1 MLDKLYAHIDGD
13 KIEKKQTLYTHLLK
27 TGLEA
32 KKIGKKVDMGN
43 ITFLTGLLH
52 DIGKASLD
60 FQDKI
65 TKNSNKKV
73 DHSSLGGLFV
83 VKIYK
88 SVFDEI
94 WDSKDQSILDLKSV
108 LEKDKLTILDL
119 SDYINILIYTIMS
132 HHGQY
137 DMVRKNE
144 DMAYVLTSLDR
155 LKKIEKSPYRFGE
168 SLQESLDIDDF
179 YKEVEKF
186 YESKGIYIKDIFC
199 KGFLEYLEIIKK
211 LKNSAKE
218 YSKNKEYEALCLY
231 KSLLIRLLVS
241 ILKSADIKDTINAY
255 ENIIVDEDLESLRQV
270 EKRFEENINKKYASF
285 GEPEGKLN
293 VLRREISED
302 ILKRSKEDGLGI
314 YKLDLPTG
322 AGKTLLSLRYGI
334 NQMNYQGKDRFF
346 YVTSFLSVL
355 EQNASEMREILNDDD
370 FILEHHSNVVD
381 DKDEIENDDR
391 DDELD
396 VVKKKFLLD
405 DWTSP
410 VVLTTMVQFYNS
422 IFKGKSANLTRFKSL
437 INSVI
442 ILDEWQSIPTEFL
455 YMTNLALNFM
465 KIVMKTT
472 LVLSTATQPTNAS
485 ISLDHKLFYGNL
497 DGENEDI
504 IENKNYDFSAFERV
518 KLKIYGDIN
527 KMYGIED
534 IRDLVLENLDKSN
547 LIILNTKKL
556 VRKLYDL
563 LENNYEVKDL
573 YYLTTNLTAS
583 DRLKKIGEIKKR
595 LLEGDKICV
604 VSTQL
609 IEAGVDVD
617 FDLVIRSLSGMD
629 SVVQAMGRCN
639 REGHRQSAF
648 TYLINLDKN
657 EEKTS
662 MLKGVDERKTACK
675 AALNKSTDNL
685 DIKKL
690 TEEYFEKLYS
700 NLKDDQYSDILKLLA
715 ENKKISGNFR
725 KLNKVKKELD
735 DEAGYLFDK
744 ERGIFFDLFQSFKVA
759 YRDFDLIEDNNRSAI
774 VNYKDTEK
782 DLNRLMD
789 LANNLKGPDYLKSL
803 KELKKIVKKLSRHT
817 VSINKKDLNDCDN
830 ILDGYIYILPNSYYN
845 EKFGVSFNEFGL
857 SMH

>member
-1 MLDKLYAHIDGD
+1 MLDKLYAHIDRD

-27 TGLEA
+27 TGIEA
-32 KKIGKKVDMGN
+32 RKIGEKVYMGN
-43 ITFLTGLLH
+43 ISFLTGLLH

-65 TKNSNKKV
+65 IKNSNKKV

-94 WDSKDQSILDLKSV
+94 LVSKDQSILDLKSV

-255 ENIIVDEDLESLRQV
+255 ENIIVDEDPENLRQV

-355 EQNASEMREILNDDD
+355 EQNASEMRKILNDDD

-410 VVLTTMVQFYNS
+410 VILTTMVQFYNS

-485 ISLDHKLFYGNL
+485 VSLDHKLFYGDL

-504 IENKNYDFSAFERV
+504 IDNKNYDFSAFERV

-563 LENNYEVKDL
+563 LQSNYEDKDL

-583 DRLKKIGEIKKR
+583 DRLKKIEEIKKR
-595 LLEGDKICV
+595 LLKGDKICV

-675 AALNKSTDNL
+675 AALNTSTEDL

-690 TEEYFEKLYS
+690 TEEYFEKLYA
-700 NLKDDQYSDILKLLA
+700 NLKGDQYSDVLKLLA
-715 ENKKISGNFR
+715 ENKRVAGDFQ
-725 KLNKVKKELD
+725 KLNKVKKDLKEV
-735 DEAGYLFDK
+735 AGYLYDEK
-744 ERGIFFDLFQSFKVA
+744 RQIYFDLFQSFKEA
-759 YRDFDLIEDNNRSAI
+759 YKEFELIEDNNRSVI
-774 VNYKDTEK
+774 VDYEDTAE
-782 DLNRLMD
+782 DLDEVRELSSE
-789 LANNLKGPDYLKSL
+789 LYGPDYLKNL

-817 VSINKKDLNDCDN
+817 VALNKKDFGLCED
-830 ILDGYIYILPNSYYN
+830 ILDGKIYILPNTYYN
-845 EKFGVSFNEFGL
+845 NNFGVSFDEFGL

>member
-1 MLDKLYAHIDGD
+1 MLDKLYAHIDRD
-13 KIEKKQTLYTHLLK
+13 KREKKQTLYTHLLK

-32 KKIGKKVDMGN
+32 KKIGEKVDVGN
-43 ITFLTGLLH
+43 ISFLIGLLH

-65 TKNSNKKV
+65 IKNSNKKV

-94 WDSKDQSILDLKSV
+94 FDSKDQSILNLKSV
-108 LEKDKLTILDL
+108 LKKDRLTILDL

-144 DMAYVLTSLDR
+144 EMTYVLTSLDR
-155 LKKIEKSPYRFGE
+155 LKKIDKSSYRFGE
-168 SLQESLDIDDF
+168 TSKESLDVDDF

-186 YESKGIYIKDIFC
+186 YESKEIYIKDLFC
-199 KGFLEYLEIIKK
+199 QGFLEYIEIFRK
-211 LKNSAKE
+211 LRKSSRE
-218 YSKNKEYEALCLY
+218 YSENKEYEALCFY
-231 KSLLIRLLVS
+231 KSMFIRLLVS

-255 ENIIVDEDLESLRQV
+255 EDIIVDENLEKLRQA
-270 EKRFEENINKKYASF
+270 EKRFEENINKKYESF
-285 GEPEGKLN
+285 GKPEGKLN
-293 VLRREISED
+293 VLRNEISED

-334 NQMNYQGKDRFF
+334 NQMNYQGKERFF

-355 EQNASEMREILNDDD
+355 EQNASEMRRILNNDD
-370 FILEHHSNVVD
+370 FVLEHHSNVVD

-422 IFKGKSANLTRFKSL
+422 LFKGKSANLTRFKSF

-465 KIVMKTT
+465 KIVMKTNI
-472 LVLSTATQPTNAS
+472 LLSTATQPTNSSVA
-485 ISLDHKLFYGNL
+485 LDHKLFYGDL

-504 IENKNYDFSAFERV
+504 IDNKNYDFSAFERV
-518 KLKIYGDIN
+518 KLKVYGDIN
-527 KMYGIED
+527 KMYGLED
-534 IRDLVLENLDKSN
+534 IRNLVLENLDKSN
-547 LIILNTKKL
+547 LIILNTKKT

-563 LENNYEVKDL
+563 LQSNYEDKDL

-583 DRLKKIGEIKKR
+583 DRLKKIEEIKKK

-662 MLKGVDERKTACK
+662 MLKGVDERKAACK
-675 AALNKSTDNL
+675 VALNTSRGDL

-690 TEEYFEKLYS
+690 TEEYFEKLYA
-700 NLKDDQYSDILKLLA
+700 NLKGDQYSDVLKLLA
-715 ENKKISGNFR
+715 ENKEVAGDFQ
-725 KLNKVKKELD
+725 KLNKVKKELK
-735 DEAGYLFDK
+735 EVAGYLYDEK
-744 ERGIFFDLFQSFKVA
+744 RKIYFDLFQSFKEA
-759 YRDFDLIEDNNRSAI
+759 YKEFELIEDNKGTAI
-774 VNYKDTEK
+774 VDYEETKE
-782 DLNRLMD
+782 DLNKVRD
-789 LANNLKGPDYLKSL
+789 LSLKLYGPDYLNNL
-803 KELKKIVKKLSRHT
+803 RELKKIVKKLSRHT
-817 VSINKKDLNDCDN
+817 VAISKKDLSSCDN
-830 ILDGYIYILPNSYYN
+830 VLDGKIYILPNSYYN
-845 EKFGVSFNEFGL
+845 EKFGVNFEEPDSFIL
-857 SMH
+857 

>member
-1 MLDKLYAHIDGD
+1 MLDKLYAHIDRD

-65 TKNSNKKV
+65 IKNSNKKV
-73 DHSSLGGLFV
+73 DHSSLGGIFV

-94 WDSKDQSILDLKSV
+94 WDSKDQSILDLRSV
-108 LEKDKLTILDL
+108 LEKDKLTVLDL

-168 SLQESLDIDDF
+168 SLQGSLDIDDF

-186 YESKGIYIKDIFC
+186 YESKEIYIKDIFC

-211 LKNSAKE
+211 LKDSAKE
-218 YSKNKEYEALCLY
+218 YSENKEYEALCFY

-255 ENIIVDEDLESLRQV
+255 ENIIVDEDLENLRQV

-285 GEPEGKLN
+285 GEPKGKLN
-293 VLRREISED
+293 VLRNEMSED

-410 VVLTTMVQFYNS
+410 VILTTMVQFYNS

-485 ISLDHKLFYGNL
+485 ASLDHKLFYGNL
-497 DGENEDI
+497 DGGNEDI

-534 IRDLVLENLDKSN
+534 IRDLVLENLDNSN

-563 LENNYEVKDL
+563 LENNYEDKDL

-583 DRLKKIGEIKKR
+583 DRLKKIKEIKKR
-595 LLEGDKICV
+595 LLKGDKICV

-662 MLKGVDERKTACK
+662 MLKGVDERKAACK
-675 AALNKSTDNL
+675 AALNKSTDDL

-690 TEEYFEKLYS
+690 TEEYFEKLYA
-700 NLKDDQYSDILKLLA
+700 NLKGDQYSDVLKLLA
-715 ENKKISGNFR
+715 ENKKVAGDFQ
-725 KLNKVKKELD
+725 KLNKVKKDLKEV
-735 DEAGYLFDK
+735 AGYLYDEK
-744 ERGIFFDLFQSFKVA
+744 RKIYFDLFQSFKGA
-759 YRDFDLIEDNNRSAI
+759 YKEFELIEDNKGTAI
-774 VNYKDTEK
+774 VYYEETEE
-782 DLNRLMD
+782 DLNKLMD
-789 LANNLKGPDYLKSL
+789 LAKELNGPDYLNNL
-803 KELKKIVKKLSRHT
+803 RELKKIVKKLSRHT
-817 VSINKKDLNDCDN
+817 VAISKKDLSSCDN
-830 ILDGYIYILPNSYYN
+830 VLDGKIYILPNSYYN
-845 EKFGVSFNEFGL
+845 EKFGVNFEEPDSFIL
-857 SMH
+857 

>member
-1 MLDKLYAHIDGD
+1 MIDKLYAHIDKD
-13 KIEKKQTLYTHLLK
+13 KREKKQTLYTHLLK

-32 KKIGKKVDMGN
+32 KKIGEKVDVGN
-43 ITFLTGLLH
+43 ISFLIGLLH

-65 TKNSNKKV
+65 IKNSNKKV

-94 WDSKDQSILDLKSV
+94 FDSKDQSILNLKSV
-108 LEKDKLTILDL
+108 LEKDRLTILDL

-144 DMAYVLTSLDR
+144 EMTYVLTSFDR
-155 LKKIEKSPYRFGE
+155 LKKIDKLSYRFGE
-168 SLQESLDIDDF
+168 TSNESLDVDDF

-186 YESKGIYIKDIFC
+186 YESKEIYIKDLFC
-199 KGFLEYLEIIKK
+199 QGFLEYIEIFRK
-211 LKNSAKE
+211 LKKSSRE
-218 YSKNKEYEALCLY
+218 YSENKDYEALCFY
-231 KSLLIRLLVS
+231 KSMFIRLLVS

-255 ENIIVDEDLESLRQV
+255 EDIIFDENLEKLRQA
-270 EKRFEENINKKYASF
+270 EKRFEENINKKYESF
-285 GEPEGKLN
+285 GKHEGKLN
-293 VLRREISED
+293 VLRNEISED

-334 NQMNYQGKDRFF
+334 NQMNYQGKERFF

-355 EQNASEMREILNDDD
+355 EQNASEMRGILNNDD
-370 FILEHHSNVVD
+370 FVLEHHSNVVD
-381 DKDEIENDDR
+381 DKAEIENDDR

-410 VVLTTMVQFYNS
+410 VVLTTTVQFYNS
-422 IFKGKSANLTRFKSL
+422 LFKGKSANLTRFKSF

-465 KIVMKTT
+465 KIVMKTNI
-472 LVLSTATQPTNAS
+472 LLSTATQPTNAS
-485 ISLDHKLFYGNL
+485 VALDHKLFYGDL

-504 IENKNYDFSAFERV
+504 IDNKNYDFSAFERV
-518 KLKIYGDIN
+518 KLKVYGDIN
-527 KMYGIED
+527 KMYGLED
-534 IRDLVLENLDKSN
+534 IRNLVLENLDKSN
-547 LIILNTKKL
+547 LIILNTKKT
-556 VRKLYDL
+556 VRKLFDL
-563 LENNYEVKDL
+563 LQSDYEDKDL

-583 DRLKKIGEIKKR
+583 DRLKKIEEIKKK
-595 LLEGDKICV
+595 LLKGDKICV

-639 REGHRQSAF
+639 REGNRKSAF

-662 MLKGVDERKTACK
+662 MLKGVDERKAACK
-675 AALNKSTDNL
+675 AALNASTEDL

-690 TEEYFEKLYS
+690 TEEYFEKLYA
-700 NLKDDQYSDILKLLA
+700 NLKGDQYSDVLKLLA
-715 ENKKISGNFR
+715 ENKEVAGDFK
-725 KLNKVKKELD
+725 KLNKVKKELK
-735 DEAGYLFDK
+735 EVAGYLYDEK
-744 ERGIFFDLFQSFKVA
+744 RQIYFDLFQSFKEA
-759 YRDFDLIEDNNRSAI
+759 YKEFELIEDNKGTAI
-774 VNYKDTEK
+774 VDYEETKE
-782 DLNRLMD
+782 DLNKVRD
-789 LANNLKGPDYLKSL
+789 LSLKLYGPDYLNNL
-803 KELKKIVKKLSRHT
+803 RELKKIVKKLSRHT
-817 VSINKKDLNDCDN
+817 VAISKKDLSSCDN
-830 ILDGYIYILPNSYYN
+830 VLDGKIYILPNSYYN
-845 EKFGVSFNEFGL
+845 EKFGVNFEEPDSFIL
-857 SMH
+857 

>member
-1 MLDKLYAHIDGD
+1 MLDKLYAHIDRD
-13 KIEKKQTLYTHLLK
+13 KIEKKQSLYTHLLK

-65 TKNSNKKV
+65 IKNSNKKV

-88 SVFDEI
+88 SVIDEI
-94 WDSKDQSILDLKSV
+94 LDSKDQSILDLRSV
-108 LEKDKLTILDL
+108 LEKDKLKVLDL

-255 ENIIVDEDLESLRQV
+255 ENIIVDEDPENLRQV

-396 VVKKKFLLD
+396 VVKKKFLID

-485 ISLDHKLFYGNL
+485 VSLDHKLFYGNL

-504 IENKNYDFSAFERV
+504 IDNKNYDFSAFERV

-563 LENNYEVKDL
+563 LENNYEDKDL

-583 DRLKKIGEIKKR
+583 DRLKKIKEIKKR
-595 LLEGDKICV
+595 LLKGDKICV

-675 AALNKSTDNL
+675 AALNKSTDDL

-690 TEEYFEKLYS
+690 TEEYFEKLYA
-700 NLKDDQYSDILKLLA
+700 NLKGDQYSDVLKLLA
-715 ENKKISGNFR
+715 ENKRVAGDFQ
-725 KLNKVKKELD
+725 KLNKVKKDLKEV
-735 DEAGYLFDK
+735 AGYLYDEK
-744 ERGIFFDLFQSFKVA
+744 RQIYFDLFQSFKEA
-759 YRDFDLIEDNNRSAI
+759 YKEFELIEDNNRSAI
-774 VNYKDTEK
+774 VDYGDTAE
-782 DLNRLMD
+782 DLNKVRELSSELYGD
-789 LANNLKGPDYLKSL
+789 DYLKNL

-817 VSINKKDLNDCDN
+817 VALNKKDLGLCED
-830 ILDGYIYILPNSYYN
+830 ILEGKIYILPNTYYN
-845 EKFGVSFNEFGL
+845 EKFGVSFDEFGL
-857 SMH
+857 MSL

>member
-1 MLDKLYAHIDGD
+1 MLDKLYAHIDRD

-32 KKIGKKVDMGN
+32 KKIGEKVYMGN
-43 ITFLTGLLH
+43 ISFLTGLLH

-65 TKNSNKKV
+65 IKNSNKKV

-94 WDSKDQSILDLKSV
+94 LVSKDQSILDLKSV

-211 LKNSAKE
+211 LKDSAKE
-218 YSKNKEYEALCLY
+218 YSKNKEYEALCFY

-270 EKRFEENINKKYASF
+270 DKRFEENINKKYASF
-285 GEPEGKLN
+285 GKPEGKLN
-293 VLRREISED
+293 VLRNEISED

-396 VVKKKFLLD
+396 VVKKKFLID

-485 ISLDHKLFYGNL
+485 ASLDHKLFYGNL
-497 DGENEDI
+497 DGGNEDI

-534 IRDLVLENLDKSN
+534 IRDLVLENLDNSN

-563 LENNYEVKDL
+563 LENNYEDKDL

-583 DRLKKIGEIKKR
+583 DRLKKIKEIKKR
-595 LLEGDKICV
+595 LLKGDKICV

-675 AALNKSTDNL
+675 AALNKSTDDL

-690 TEEYFEKLYS
+690 TEEYFEKLYA
-700 NLKDDQYSDILKLLA
+700 NLKGDQYSDVLKLLA
-715 ENKKISGNFR
+715 ENKRVAGDFQ
-725 KLNKVKKELD
+725 KLNKVKKDLKEV
-735 DEAGYLFDK
+735 AGYLYDEK
-744 ERGIFFDLFQSFKVA
+744 RQIYFDLFQSFKEA
-759 YRDFDLIEDNNRSAI
+759 YKEFELIEDNKGTAI
-774 VNYKDTEK
+774 VYYEETEE
-782 DLNRLMD
+782 DLNKLMD
-789 LANNLKGPDYLKSL
+789 LAKELNGPDYLNNL
-803 KELKKIVKKLSRHT
+803 RELKKIVKKLSRHT
-817 VSINKKDLNDCDN
+817 VAISKKDLSSCDN
-830 ILDGYIYILPNSYYN
+830 VLDGKIYILPNSYYN
-845 EKFGVSFNEFGL
+845 EKFGVNFEEPDSFIL
-857 SMH
+857 

>member
-1 MLDKLYAHIDGD
+1 MLDKLYAHIDRD
-13 KIEKKQTLYTHLLK
+13 KIEKKQSLYTHLLK

-88 SVFDEI
+88 SVIDEI
-94 WDSKDQSILDLKSV
+94 LDSKDQSILDLKSV
-108 LEKDKLTILDL
+108 LEKDKLTFLDL

-155 LKKIEKSPYRFGE
+155 IKKIEKASYRFGE

-186 YESKGIYIKDIFC
+186 YESKEIYIKDIFC

-211 LKNSAKE
+211 LKDSAKE
-218 YSKNKEYEALCLY
+218 YSKNKEYEALCFY

-241 ILKSADIKDTINAY
+241 ILKSSDIKDTINAY
-255 ENIIVDEDLESLRQV
+255 ENIIVDENLENLRQV
-270 EKRFEENINKKYASF
+270 EKRFEENINKKYVSF

-293 VLRREISED
+293 VLRNEISED

-396 VVKKKFLLD
+396 VVKKKFLID

-563 LENNYEVKDL
+563 LENNYEDKDL

-595 LLEGDKICV
+595 LLKGDKICV

-639 REGHRQSAF
+639 REGHRHSAF

-675 AALNKSTDNL
+675 AALNTSTEDL

-690 TEEYFEKLYS
+690 TEEYFEKLYA
-700 NLKDDQYSDILKLLA
+700 NLKGDQYSDVLKLLA
-715 ENKKISGNFR
+715 ENKRVAGDFQ
-725 KLNKVKKELD
+725 KLNKVKKDLKEV
-735 DEAGYLFDK
+735 AGYLYDEK
-744 ERGIFFDLFQSFKVA
+744 RQIYFDLFQSFKEA
-759 YRDFDLIEDNNRSAI
+759 YKGFELIEDNNRSAI
-774 VNYKDTEK
+774 VDYEDTAE
-782 DLNRLMD
+782 DLNKLRD
-789 LANNLKGPDYLKSL
+789 LSLKLYGDDYLKNL

-817 VSINKKDLNDCDN
+817 VALNKKDLDSCDN
-830 ILDGYIYILPNSYYN
+830 VLDGKIYILPNTYYN
-845 EKFGVSFNEFGL
+845 EKFGVSFDGFGL
-857 SMH
+857 MSL

>member
-1 MLDKLYAHIDGD
+1 
-13 KIEKKQTLYTHLLK
+13 
-27 TGLEA
+27 
-32 KKIGKKVDMGN
+32 
-43 ITFLTGLLH
+43 
-52 DIGKASLD
+52 
-60 FQDKI
+60 
-65 TKNSNKKV
+65 
-73 DHSSLGGLFV
+73 
-83 VKIYK
+83 
-88 SVFDEI
+88 
-94 WDSKDQSILDLKSV
+94 
-108 LEKDKLTILDL
+108 
-119 SDYINILIYTIMS
+119 
-132 HHGQY
+132 
-137 DMVRKNE
+137 
-144 DMAYVLTSLDR
+144 
-155 LKKIEKSPYRFGE
+155 
-168 SLQESLDIDDF
+168 
-179 YKEVEKF
+179 
-186 YESKGIYIKDIFC
+186 
-199 KGFLEYLEIIKK
+199 
-211 LKNSAKE
+211 
-218 YSKNKEYEALCLY
+218 
-231 KSLLIRLLVS
+231 
-241 ILKSADIKDTINAY
+241 
-255 ENIIVDEDLESLRQV
+255 
-270 EKRFEENINKKYASF
+270 
-285 GEPEGKLN
+285 
-293 VLRREISED
+293 
-302 ILKRSKEDGLGI
+302 
-314 YKLDLPTG
+314 
-322 AGKTLLSLRYGI
+322 
-334 NQMNYQGKDRFF
+334 MNYQGKDRFF

-355 EQNASEMREILNDDD
+355 EQNASEMRKILNDDD

-381 DKDEIENDDR
+381 DKDEIENDDI

-485 ISLDHKLFYGNL
+485 VSLDHKLFYGNL

-518 KLKIYGDIN
+518 KLRIYGDIN

-583 DRLKKIGEIKKR
+583 YRLKKIGEIKKR

-675 AALNKSTDNL
+675 AALNKSTDDL

-690 TEEYFEKLYS
+690 TEEYFEKLYA
-700 NLKDDQYSDILKLLA
+700 NLKADQYSDVLKLLA
-715 ENKKISGNFR
+715 ENKKVAGDFQ
-725 KLNKVKKELD
+725 KLNKVKKEL
-735 DEAGYLFDK
+735 EEVAGYLYDEK
-744 ERGIFFDLFQSFKVA
+744 RQIYFDLFQSFKEA
-759 YRDFDLIEDNNRSAI
+759 YKEFELIEDNNGSAI

-789 LANNLKGPDYLKSL
+789 LANNLKGPNYIKNLR
-803 KELKKIVKKLSRHT
+803 EIKKIVKKLSRHT
-817 VSINKKDLNDCDN
+817 VAISKKDLSSCDN
-830 ILDGYIYILPNSYYN
+830 VLDGKIYILPNSYYN
-845 EKFGVSFNEFGL
+845 EKFGVNFEEPDSFIL
-857 SMH
+857 

>member
-1 MLDKLYAHIDGD
+1 MLDKLYAHIDQD
-13 KIEKKQTLYTHLLK
+13 EIEKKQTLYAHLLE

-32 KKIGKKVDMGN
+32 KKIGKKVDMEN
-43 ITFLTGLLH
+43 ISFLTGLLH

-83 VKIYK
+83 VKIYDA
-88 SVFDEI
+88 VFEEI
-94 WDSKDQSILDLKSV
+94 YDSKEKSILDLRSV
-108 LEKDKLTILDL
+108 LEKDRLKFLDL

-137 DMVRKNE
+137 DMVRKND

-155 LKKIEKSPYRFGE
+155 LKKIEKSSYRFGKT
-168 SLQESLDIDDF
+168 LKESLDIDDF
-179 YKEVEKF
+179 YKEVERF
-186 YESKGIYIKDIFC
+186 YASKEIYIKDVFC
-199 KGFLEYLEIIKK
+199 KGFLEYFEILKK
-211 LKNSAKE
+211 LKESAEE
-218 YSKNKEYEALCLY
+218 YSEKKESEALCFY

-255 ENIIVDEDLESLRQV
+255 DKVILDEDVEKLRQV
-270 EKRFEENINKKYASF
+270 EKQFEENINKKYESF

-293 VLRREISED
+293 ILRSEISED

-334 NQMNYQGKDRFF
+334 NQMNYQDKERFF

-355 EQNASEMREILNDDD
+355 EQNASEMRGILNNDD
-370 FILEHHSNVVD
+370 FVLEHHSNVVD

-391 DDELD
+391 DDDLD

-422 IFKGKSANLTRFKSL
+422 LFKGKSANLTRFKSFV
-437 INSVI
+437 NSVI

-465 KIVMKTT
+465 KIVMKATF
-472 LVLSTATQPTNAS
+472 VLCTATQPTNAS
-485 ISLDHKLFYGNL
+485 VSLDHKLFYGDL
-497 DGENEDI
+497 YGENEDI
-504 IENKNYDFSAFERV
+504 IDNNNYDFSAFERV

-556 VRKLYDL
+556 VKKLYDL
-563 LENNYEVKDL
+563 LENNYEDKDL

-583 DRLKKIGEIKKR
+583 DRLKKIGEIKERINK
-595 LLEGDKICV
+595 GDKICV

-617 FDLVIRSLSGMD
+617 FNLVIRSLSGMD

-639 REGHRQSAF
+639 REGKLKSAF

-662 MLKGVDERKTACK
+662 ILKGVDERKAACK
-675 AALNKSTDNL
+675 AALNKSTDDL

-700 NLKDDQYSDILKLLA
+700 NLKGDQYSDVLKLLA
-715 ENKKISGNFR
+715 ENKEVAGDFKKI
-725 KLNKVKKELD
+725 NKMKKEL
-735 DEAGYLFDK
+735 EEVAGYLYDEK
-744 ERGIFFDLFQSFKVA
+744 RQIYFDLFQSFKEA
-759 YRDFDLIEDNNRSAI
+759 YKEFELIEDNNGSAI
-774 VNYKDTEK
+774 VDYEDTAK
-782 DLNRLMD
+782 DLNKLRD
-789 LANNLKGPDYLKSL
+789 LSLKLYGDDYLKNL
-803 KELKKIVKKLSRHT
+803 REIKKIVKKLSRHT
-817 VSINKKDLNDCDN
+817 VALNKKDLDSCDN
-830 ILDGYIYILPNSYYN
+830 ILDGKIYILPNTYYN
-845 EKFGVSFNEFGL
+845 DNFGVSFDEFGL
-857 SMH
+857 IMN

>member
-1 MLDKLYAHIDGD
+1 MLDKLYAHIDQD
-13 KIEKKQTLYTHLLK
+13 EIEKKQTLYAHLLE

-32 KKIGKKVDMGN
+32 KKIGKKVDMEN
-43 ITFLTGLLH
+43 ISFLTGLLH

-83 VKIYK
+83 VKIYDA
-88 SVFDEI
+88 VFEEI
-94 WDSKDQSILDLKSV
+94 YDSKEKSILDLRSV
-108 LEKDKLTILDL
+108 LEKDRLKFLDL

-137 DMVRKNE
+137 DMVRKND

-155 LKKIEKSPYRFGE
+155 LKKIEKSSYRFGKT
-168 SLQESLDIDDF
+168 LKESLDIDDF
-179 YKEVEKF
+179 YKEVERF
-186 YESKGIYIKDIFC
+186 YASKEIYIKDVFC
-199 KGFLEYLEIIKK
+199 KGFLEYHEIIKK
-211 LKNSAKE
+211 LKDSAKD
-218 YSKNKEYEALCLY
+218 YSEKKESEALYFY

-255 ENIIVDEDLESLRQV
+255 DKVILDEDVEKLRQV
-270 EKRFEENINKKYASF
+270 EKQFEENINKKYESF

-293 VLRREISED
+293 ILRSEISED
-302 ILKRSKEDGLGI
+302 ILKRSKEDKLGI

-322 AGKTLLSLRYGI
+322 AGKTLLSLRYGV
-334 NQMNYQGKDRFF
+334 NQMNYQDKERFF
-346 YVTSFLSVL
+346 YATSFLSVL
-355 EQNASEMREILNDDD
+355 EQNASEMRGILNNDD
-370 FILEHHSNVVD
+370 FVLEHHSNVVD

-391 DDELD
+391 DDDLD

-422 IFKGKSANLTRFKSL
+422 LFKGKSANLTRFKSFV
-437 INSVI
+437 NSVI

-465 KIVMKTT
+465 KIVMKATF
-472 LVLSTATQPTNAS
+472 VLCTATQPTNAS
-485 ISLDHKLFYGNL
+485 VSLDHKLFYGDL
-497 DGENEDI
+497 YGENEDI
-504 IENKNYDFSAFERV
+504 IDNNNYDFSAFERV

-527 KMYGIED
+527 KMYGIEY

-556 VRKLYDL
+556 VKKLYDL
-563 LENNYEVKDL
+563 LENNYEDKDL

-583 DRLKKIGEIKKR
+583 DRLKKIGEIKERINK
-595 LLEGDKICV
+595 GDKICV

-639 REGHRQSAF
+639 REGKLKSAF

-662 MLKGVDERKTACK
+662 MLKGVDERKAACK
-675 AALNKSTDNL
+675 FAINKSSGDL
-685 DIKKL
+685 DLKKL

-700 NLKDDQYSDILKLLA
+700 NLKDDQYSDVLKLLA
-715 ENKKISGNFR
+715 ENKEVAGDFQ
-725 KLNKVKKELD
+725 KLNKVKKEL
-735 DEAGYLFDK
+735 EEVAGYLYDEK
-744 ERGIFFDLFQSFKVA
+744 RQIYFDLFQSFKEA
-759 YRDFDLIEDNNRSAI
+759 YKEFELIENNNRSAI
-774 VNYKDTEK
+774 VDYEDTAE
-782 DLNRLMD
+782 DLNKVRD
-789 LANNLKGPDYLKSL
+789 LSLKLYGEDYLNNLR
-803 KELKKIVKKLSRHT
+803 ELKKIVKKLSRHT
-817 VSINKKDLNDCDN
+817 VSINKKDLDFCDK
-830 ILDGYIYILPNSYYN
+830 ILDGKIYILPNSYYS
-845 EKFGVSFNEFGL
+845 EKFGVSFDEFGL
-857 SMH
+857 TIY

>member
-1 MLDKLYAHIDGD
+1 MLDKLYAHIDRD

-32 KKIGKKVDMGN
+32 KKIGEKVYMGN
-43 ITFLTGLLH
+43 ISFLTGLLH

-65 TKNSNKKV
+65 IKNSNKKV

-94 WDSKDQSILDLKSV
+94 LVSKDQSILDLKSV

-255 ENIIVDEDLESLRQV
+255 ENIIVDEDPENLRQV

-355 EQNASEMREILNDDD
+355 EQNASEMRKILNDDD

-410 VVLTTMVQFYNS
+410 VILTTMVQFYNS

-485 ISLDHKLFYGNL
+485 VSLDHKLFYGNL

-504 IENKNYDFSAFERV
+504 IDNKNYDFSAFERV

-563 LENNYEVKDL
+563 LENNYEDKDL

-583 DRLKKIGEIKKR
+583 DRLKKIEEIKKR
-595 LLEGDKICV
+595 LLKGDKICV

-675 AALNKSTDNL
+675 AALNKSTDDL

-690 TEEYFEKLYS
+690 TEEYFEKLYA
-700 NLKDDQYSDILKLLA
+700 NLKGDQYSEVLKLLA
-715 ENKKISGNFR
+715 ENKIVAGDFK
-725 KLNKVKKELD
+725 KLNMVKKDLKEV
-735 DEAGYLFDK
+735 AGYLYDEK
-744 ERGIFFDLFQSFKVA
+744 RQIYFDLFQSFKEA
-759 YRDFDLIEDNNRSAI
+759 YKDFELIEDNNRSAI
-774 VNYKDTEK
+774 VDYEDTVE
-782 DLNRLMD
+782 DLNKLRD
-789 LANNLKGPDYLKSL
+789 LSLKLYGDDYLKNL

-817 VSINKKDLNDCDN
+817 VALNKKDFGLCED
-830 ILDGYIYILPNSYYN
+830 ILDGKIYILPNTYYN
-845 EKFGVSFNEFGL
+845 NNFGVSFDEFGL

>member
-1 MLDKLYAHIDGD
+1 MLDKLYAHIDRD

-32 KKIGKKVDMGN
+32 KKIGEKVYMGN
-43 ITFLTGLLH
+43 ISFLTGLLH

-65 TKNSNKKV
+65 IKNSNKKV

-94 WDSKDQSILDLKSV
+94 LVSKDQSILDLKSV

-255 ENIIVDEDLESLRQV
+255 ENIIVDEDLENLRQV

-355 EQNASEMREILNDDD
+355 EQNASEMRKILNDDD

-410 VVLTTMVQFYNS
+410 VILTTMVQFYNS

-485 ISLDHKLFYGNL
+485 VSLDHKLFYGNL

-504 IENKNYDFSAFERV
+504 IDNKNYDFSAFERV

-563 LENNYEVKDL
+563 LENNYEDKDL

-583 DRLKKIGEIKKR
+583 DRLKKIKEIKKR
-595 LLEGDKICV
+595 LLKGDKICV

-639 REGHRQSAF
+639 REGRRQSAF

-675 AALNKSTDNL
+675 AALNKLS
-685 DIKKL
+685 
-690 TEEYFEKLYS
+690 
-700 NLKDDQYSDILKLLA
+700 
-715 ENKKISGNFR
+715 
-725 KLNKVKKELD
+725 
-735 DEAGYLFDK
+735 
-744 ERGIFFDLFQSFKVA
+744 
-759 YRDFDLIEDNNRSAI
+759 LIHI
-774 VNYKDTEK
+774 
-782 DLNRLMD
+782 
-789 LANNLKGPDYLKSL
+789 
-803 KELKKIVKKLSRHT
+803 
-817 VSINKKDLNDCDN
+817 
-830 ILDGYIYILPNSYYN
+830 
-845 EKFGVSFNEFGL
+845 
-857 SMH
+857 

>member
-1 MLDKLYAHIDGD
+1 MLDKLFAHIDRD
-13 KIEKKQTLYTHLLK
+13 KIEKKQSLYTHLLK

-32 KKIGKKVDMGN
+32 KKIGEKVDMGN
-43 ITFLTGLLH
+43 ISFLTGFLH

-94 WDSKDQSILDLKSV
+94 LDSKDHSILDLKSV
-108 LEKDKLTILDL
+108 LEKDKLTVLDL
-119 SDYINILIYTIMS
+119 SDYINILVYTIMS

-155 LKKIEKSPYRFGE
+155 IKKIEKSPYRFGE

-199 KGFLEYLEIIKK
+199 QGFLEYLEIIKK

-218 YSKNKEYEALCLY
+218 YSKNKEYEALCFY

-255 ENIIVDEDLESLRQV
+255 ENIIVDEDLENLRQV

-293 VLRREISED
+293 VLRSEISED

-334 NQMNYQGKDRFF
+334 NQMNYQDKDRFF

-355 EQNASEMREILNDDD
+355 EQNASEMREILNNDN
-370 FILEHHSNVVD
+370 FVLEHHSNVVD

-410 VVLTTMVQFYNS
+410 VILTTMVQFYNS
-422 IFKGKSANLTRFKSL
+422 LFKGKSANITRFKSL

-455 YMTNLALNFM
+455 YITNLSLNFM
-465 KIVMKTT
+465 KLVMKTT
-472 LVLSTATQPTNAS
+472 IVLSTATQPTNAS
-485 ISLDHKLFYGNL
+485 DTLKHKLFYGNL
-497 DGENEDI
+497 KGEKADI
-504 IENKNYDFSAFERV
+504 IEYKNYDFSAFERA
-518 KLKIYGDIN
+518 KLKIYGDIR

-534 IRDLVLENLDKSN
+534 IKDLVLENSDKSN
-547 LIILNTKKL
+547 LIILNTKSVVK
-556 VRKLYDL
+556 KLYDL
-563 LENNYEVKDL
+563 LEEDYYEGDL

-595 LLEGDKICV
+595 LKDGDKICL

-609 IEAGVDVD
+609 IEAGVDLD
-617 FDLVIRSLSGMD
+617 FDMVIRSLSGMD
-629 SVVQAMGRCN
+629 SIIQAMGRCN
-639 REGHRQSAF
+639 REGKKKEAY
-648 TYLINLDKN
+648 TYLVKLDN
-657 EEKTS
+657 TEEKTS
-662 MLKGVDERKTACK
+662 LLKGVDKRKSACQS
-675 AALNKSTDNL
+675 AFESNKDDF
-685 DIKKL
+685 DIKDL
-690 TEEYFEKLYS
+690 TKEYFEKLYA
-700 NLKDDQYSDILKLLA
+700 NLEEDKFSPVLELLA
-715 ENKKISGNFR
+715 ENKDKCDALQ
-725 KLNKVKKELD
+725 KTKEFVMLK
-735 DEAGYLFDK
+735 GYLIST
-744 ERGIFFDLFQSFKVA
+744 ELGMPIDLVQSFKEA
-759 YRDFDLIEDNNRSAI
+759 YKNFELIEENQKTAV
-774 VNYKDTEK
+774 VNYAESKEDIERIWKLEQEFLTNYNPK
-782 DLNRLMD
+782 
-789 LANNLKGPDYLKSL
+789 YLREIKNI
-803 KELKKIVKKLSRHT
+803 LKKLNRHT
-817 VSINKKDLNDCDN
+817 VSVREKDLVYCDK
-830 ILDGYIYILPNSYYN
+830 ILDGKTYILPQEYYD
-845 EKFGVSFNEFGL
+845 EKFGVNFENPSGFF
-857 SMH
+857 M

>member
-1 MLDKLYAHIDGD
+1 MLDKLYAHIDRD

-32 KKIGKKVDMGN
+32 KKIGEKVYMGN
-43 ITFLTGLLH
+43 ISFLTGLLH

-65 TKNSNKKV
+65 IKNSNKKV

-94 WDSKDQSILDLKSV
+94 LVSKDQSILDLKSV

-211 LKNSAKE
+211 IKNSAKE

-255 ENIIVDEDLESLRQV
+255 ENIIVDEDPENLRQV

-690 TEEYFEKLYS
+690 TEEYFEKLYA
-700 NLKDDQYSDILKLLA
+700 NLKGDQYSDVLKLLA
-715 ENKKISGNFR
+715 ENKRVAGDFQ
-725 KLNKVKKELD
+725 KLNKVKKDLKEV
-735 DEAGYLFDK
+735 AGYLYDEK
-744 ERGIFFDLFQSFKVA
+744 RQIYFDLFQSFKEA
-759 YRDFDLIEDNNRSAI
+759 YKEFELIEDNNRSAI
-774 VNYKDTEK
+774 VDYEDTAE
-782 DLNRLMD
+782 DLNKLRD
-789 LANNLKGPDYLKSL
+789 FSLKLYGDDYLKNL
-803 KELKKIVKKLSRHT
+803 KELKKIVKKLSIHT
-817 VSINKKDLNDCDN
+817 VALNKKDFGLCED
-830 ILDGYIYILPNSYYN
+830 ILDGKIYILPNTYYN
-845 EKFGVSFNEFGL
+845 NNFGVSFDEFGL
-857 SMH
+857 IMN

>member
-1 MLDKLYAHIDGD
+1 MLDKLYAHIDRD
-13 KIEKKQTLYTHLLK
+13 KREKKQTLYTHLLK

-32 KKIGKKVDMGN
+32 KKIGEKVDVGN
-43 ITFLTGLLH
+43 ISFLTGLLH

-65 TKNSNKKV
+65 IKNSNKKV

-94 WDSKDQSILDLKSV
+94 YDSKDQSILDLRSV
-108 LEKDKLTILDL
+108 LEKDRLTILDL

-144 DMAYVLTSLDR
+144 EMTYVLTSLDR
-155 LKKIEKSPYRFGE
+155 LKKIDKSSYRFGE
-168 SLQESLDIDDF
+168 TSKESLDVDEF
-179 YKEVEKF
+179 FEEVDKF
-186 YESKGIYIKDIFC
+186 FKSNEIYIKDLFC
-199 KGFLEYLEIIKK
+199 QGFLEYIEILKK
-211 LKNSAKE
+211 LKKSSRE
-218 YSKNKEYEALCLY
+218 YSENKEYEALCFY
-231 KSLLIRLLVS
+231 KSMFIRLLVS

-255 ENIIVDEDLESLRQV
+255 EDIIVDENLEKLRQV
-270 EKRFEENINKKYASF
+270 EKRFEENINKKYESF
-285 GEPEGKLN
+285 GKPEGKLN
-293 VLRREISED
+293 ILRNEISGD

-355 EQNASEMREILNDDD
+355 EQNASEMRGILNNDD
-370 FILEHHSNVVD
+370 FVLEHHSNVVD
-381 DKDEIENDDR
+381 DEDEIENDDR

-396 VVKKKFLLD
+396 VVNKKFFLD

-422 IFKGKSANLTRFKSL
+422 LFKGKSANLTRFKSL

-465 KIVMKTT
+465 KIVMKTNI
-472 LVLSTATQPTNAS
+472 LLSTATQPTNAS
-485 ISLDHKLFYGNL
+485 VALDHKLFYGDL

-504 IENKNYDFSAFERV
+504 IDNKNYDFSAFERV
-518 KLKIYGDIN
+518 KLKVYGDIN
-527 KMYGIED
+527 KMYGLED
-534 IRDLVLENLDKSN
+534 IRNLVLENLDKSN
-547 LIILNTKKL
+547 LIILNTKKT
-556 VRKLYDL
+556 VRKLFDL
-563 LENNYEVKDL
+563 LQSDYEDKDL
-573 YYLTTNLTAS
+573 FYLTTNLTAS
-583 DRLKKIGEIKKR
+583 HRLKKIDEIKKR

-662 MLKGVDERKTACK
+662 MLKGVDERKAACK
-675 AALNKSTDNL
+675 AALNASTEDL

-690 TEEYFEKLYS
+690 TEEYFEKLYA
-700 NLKDDQYSDILKLLA
+700 NLKGDQYSDVLKLLA
-715 ENKKISGNFR
+715 ENKEVAGDFQ
-725 KLNKVKKELD
+725 KLNKVKKELK
-735 DEAGYLFDK
+735 EVAGYLYDEK
-744 ERGIFFDLFQSFKVA
+744 RKIYFDLFQSFKEA
-759 YRDFDLIEDNNRSAI
+759 YKEFELIEDNKGTAI
-774 VNYKDTEK
+774 VDYEETKE
-782 DLNRLMD
+782 DLNKVRD
-789 LANNLKGPDYLKSL
+789 LSLKLYGPDYLNNL
-803 KELKKIVKKLSRHT
+803 RELKKIVKKLSKHT
-817 VSINKKDLNDCDN
+817 VAISKKDLSSCDN
-830 ILDGYIYILPNSYYN
+830 VLDGKIYILPNSYYN
-845 EKFGVSFNEFGL
+845 EKFGVSFDEFGL
-857 SMH
+857 MSH

>member
-1 MLDKLYAHIDGD
+1 MLDKLYAHIDRD
-13 KIEKKQTLYTHLLK
+13 KREKKQTLYTHLLK

-32 KKIGKKVDMGN
+32 KKIGEKVDVGN
-43 ITFLTGLLH
+43 ISFLIGLLH

-65 TKNSNKKV
+65 IKNSNKKV

-94 WDSKDQSILDLKSV
+94 FDSKDQSILNLKSV
-108 LEKDKLTILDL
+108 LKKDRLTILDL

-144 DMAYVLTSLDR
+144 EMTYVLTSLDR
-155 LKKIEKSPYRFGE
+155 LKKIDKLSYRFGE
-168 SLQESLDIDDF
+168 TSNESLDVDDF

-186 YESKGIYIKDIFC
+186 YESKEIYIKDLFC
-199 KGFLEYLEIIKK
+199 QGFLEYIEIFRK
-211 LKNSAKE
+211 LKKSSRE
-218 YSKNKEYEALCLY
+218 YSENKEYEALCFY
-231 KSLLIRLLVS
+231 KSMFIRLLVS

-255 ENIIVDEDLESLRQV
+255 EDIIVDENLEKLRQA
-270 EKRFEENINKKYASF
+270 EKRFEENINKKYESF
-285 GEPEGKLN
+285 GKPEGKLN
-293 VLRREISED
+293 VLRNEISED

-334 NQMNYQGKDRFF
+334 NQMNYQGKERFF

-355 EQNASEMREILNDDD
+355 EQNASEMRGILNNDD
-370 FILEHHSNVVD
+370 FVLEHHSNVVD

-410 VVLTTMVQFYNS
+410 VVLTTTVQFYNS
-422 IFKGKSANLTRFKSL
+422 LFKGKSANLTRFKSF

-455 YMTNLALNFM
+455 YMTNLSLNFM
-465 KIVMKTT
+465 KIVMKTNI
-472 LVLSTATQPTNAS
+472 LLSTATQPTNSSVA
-485 ISLDHKLFYGNL
+485 LDHKLFYGDL

-504 IENKNYDFSAFERV
+504 IDNKNYDFSAFERV
-518 KLKIYGDIN
+518 KLKVYGDIN
-527 KMYGIED
+527 KMYGLED
-534 IRDLVLENLDKSN
+534 IRNLVLENLDKSN
-547 LIILNTKKL
+547 LIILNTKKT

-563 LENNYEVKDL
+563 LQSNYEDKDL

-583 DRLKKIGEIKKR
+583 DRLKKIEEIKKR
-595 LLEGDKICV
+595 LLKGDKICV

-662 MLKGVDERKTACK
+662 MLKGVDERKAACK
-675 AALNKSTDNL
+675 ATLNTSRGDL

-690 TEEYFEKLYS
+690 TEEYFEKLYA
-700 NLKDDQYSDILKLLA
+700 NLKGDQYSDVLKLLA
-715 ENKKISGNFR
+715 ENKEVAGDFQ
-725 KLNKVKKELD
+725 KLNKVKKELK
-735 DEAGYLFDK
+735 EVAGYLYDEK
-744 ERGIFFDLFQSFKVA
+744 RLIYFDLFQSFKEA
-759 YRDFDLIEDNNRSAI
+759 YKEFELIEDNKGTAI
-774 VNYKDTEK
+774 VDYEETKE
-782 DLNRLMD
+782 DLNKVRD
-789 LANNLKGPDYLKSL
+789 LSSKLYGPDYLNNL
-803 KELKKIVKKLSRHT
+803 RELKKIVKKLSRHT
-817 VSINKKDLNDCDN
+817 VAISKKDLSSCDN
-830 ILDGYIYILPNSYYN
+830 VLDGKIYILPNSYYN
-845 EKFGVSFNEFGL
+845 EKFGVSFDEFGL
-857 SMH
+857 MSH

>member
-1 MLDKLYAHIDGD
+1 MLDKLYAHIGGD
-13 KIEKKQTLYTHLLK
+13 EREKKQTLYAHLLE
-27 TGLEA
+27 TGNEA
-32 KKIGKKVDMGN
+32 KKIGKKVDMEN

-83 VKIYK
+83 VRIYK
-88 SVFDEI
+88 SVFEEI
-94 WDSKDQSILDLKSV
+94 NDSKKKSILDLRSV
-108 LEKDKLTILDL
+108 LEKDRLAFLDL

-137 DMVRKNE
+137 DMVRKND

-155 LKKIEKSPYRFGE
+155 LKKIENSSYRFGE
-168 SLQESLDIDDF
+168 NKEESLIIDDF

-186 YESKGIYIKDIFC
+186 YESQGLYIKDVFC

-211 LKNSAKE
+211 LKDSAKD
-218 YSKNKEYEALCLY
+218 YSEKKESEALYFY

-255 ENIIVDEDLESLRQV
+255 DKVILDEDKEKLRQV
-270 EKRFEENINKKYASF
+270 EKQFEENINEKYESF

-293 VLRREISED
+293 ILRNQISRD
-302 ILKRSKEDGLGI
+302 ILTRSKEDELGI

-334 NQMNYQGKDRFF
+334 NQMNYQDKERFF

-355 EQNASEMREILNDDD
+355 EQNASEMREILNNDD
-370 FILEHHSNVVD
+370 FVLEHHSNVVD
-381 DKDEIENDDR
+381 DKDELENDDR
-391 DDELD
+391 DDKID
-396 VVKKKFLLD
+396 QVRKKFLLD

-422 IFKGKSANLTRFKSL
+422 IFKGKSANLTRFKSF

-465 KIVMKTT
+465 KIVMKATF
-472 LVLSTATQPTNAS
+472 VLSTATQPTNALED
-485 ISLDHKLFYGNL
+485 LDHKLSYGNL
-497 DGENEDI
+497 GGQCQDI
-504 IENKNYDFSAFERV
+504 IDYKNYDFSAFERA

-547 LIILNTKKL
+547 LVILNTKKL

-563 LENNYEVKDL
+563 LESNYDDKDL

-583 DRLKKIGEIKKR
+583 DRLKKIGEIKER
-595 LLEGDKICV
+595 LNKGDKICV

-629 SVVQAMGRCN
+629 SVIQAMGRCN
-639 REGHRQSAF
+639 REGKLKSAF

-662 MLKGVDERKTACK
+662 MLKGVDERKAACK
-675 AALNKSTDNL
+675 FAINKSSEDL
-685 DIKKL
+685 DLKKL

-700 NLKDDQYSDILKLLA
+700 NLKDEQYSDILKLLD
-715 ENKKISGNFR
+715 ENREVSGNFK
-725 KLNKVKKELD
+725 KLNKTKKELE
-735 DEAGYLFDK
+735 DESGYLFDS
-744 ERGIFFDLFQSFKVA
+744 ERGIFFDLFQSFKEA
-759 YRDFDLIEDNNRSAI
+759 YRDFDLIEDKNRSVI
-774 VNYKDTEK
+774 VDYKDTEK
-782 DLNRLMD
+782 DLNKVRELSSK
-789 LANNLKGPDYLKSL
+789 LYEEDYLKNL
-803 KELKKIVKKLSRHT
+803 KELKRIVKKLSRHT
-817 VSINKKDLNDCDN
+817 VSINKKDLDSCEN

-845 EKFGVSFNEFGL
+845 EKFGVSFDEFGIT
-857 SMH
+857 MH

>member
-1 MLDKLYAHIDGD
+1 MLDKLYAHIDRD

-65 TKNSNKKV
+65 IKNSNKKV

-94 WDSKDQSILDLKSV
+94 LVSKDQSILDLKSV

-690 TEEYFEKLYS
+690 TEEYFEKLYA
-700 NLKDDQYSDILKLLA
+700 NLKGDQYSDVLKLLA
-715 ENKKISGNFR
+715 ENKRVAGDFQ
-725 KLNKVKKELD
+725 KLNKVKKDLKEV
-735 DEAGYLFDK
+735 AGYLYDEK
-744 ERGIFFDLFQSFKVA
+744 RQIYFDLFQSFKEA
-759 YRDFDLIEDNNRSAI
+759 YKEFELIEDNKGTAI
-774 VNYKDTEK
+774 VYYEETEE
-782 DLNRLMD
+782 DLNKLMD
-789 LANNLKGPDYLKSL
+789 LAKELNGPDYVKILR
-803 KELKKIVKKLSRHT
+803 ELKKIVKKLSRHT
-817 VSINKKDLNDCDN
+817 VALNKKDLDSCDN
-830 ILDGYIYILPNSYYN
+830 ILDEKIYILPNIYYN
-845 EKFGVSFNEFGL
+845 DNFGVSFDEFGL

>member
-1 MLDKLYAHIDGD
+1 MLDKLYAHIDRD
-13 KIEKKQTLYTHLLK
+13 KIEKKQSLYTHLLK

-94 WDSKDQSILDLKSV
+94 WDSKDQSILDLRSV
-108 LEKDKLTILDL
+108 LEKDKLTVLNL

-155 LKKIEKSPYRFGE
+155 LKKIEKAPYRFGE

-211 LKNSAKE
+211 LKDSAKE

-255 ENIIVDEDLESLRQV
+255 ENIIVDEDPENLRQV
-270 EKRFEENINKKYASF
+270 EKKFEENINKKYASF
-285 GEPEGKLN
+285 GEPKGKLN
-293 VLRREISED
+293 VLRNEISED

-396 VVKKKFLLD
+396 VVKKKFLID

-485 ISLDHKLFYGNL
+485 ASLDHKLFYGNL

-563 LENNYEVKDL
+563 LQSNYEDKDL

-583 DRLKKIGEIKKR
+583 DRLKKIEEIKKR
-595 LLEGDKICV
+595 LLKGDKICV

-639 REGHRQSAF
+639 REGYRQSAF

-675 AALNKSTDNL
+675 AALNTSTEDL

-690 TEEYFEKLYS
+690 TEEYFEKLYA
-700 NLKDDQYSDILKLLA
+700 NLKGDQYSDVLKLLA
-715 ENKKISGNFR
+715 ENKRVAGDFQ
-725 KLNKVKKELD
+725 KLNKVKKDLKEV
-735 DEAGYLFDK
+735 AGYLYDEK
-744 ERGIFFDLFQSFKVA
+744 RQIYFDLFQSFKEA
-759 YRDFDLIEDNNRSAI
+759 YKGFELIEDNNRSAI
-774 VNYKDTEK
+774 VDYEDTAE
-782 DLNRLMD
+782 DLNKLRD
-789 LANNLKGPDYLKSL
+789 LSLKLYGDDYLKNL

-817 VSINKKDLNDCDN
+817 VALNKKDLDSCDN
-830 ILDGYIYILPNSYYN
+830 VLDGKIYILPNTYYN
-845 EKFGVSFNEFGL
+845 EKFGVSFDEFGL
-857 SMH
+857 IMN

>member
-1 MLDKLYAHIDGD
+1 MLDKLYAHIDQENLR
-13 KIEKKQTLYTHLLK
+13 KAQTLYSHLFN
-27 TGLEA
+27 TACES
-32 KKIGKKVDMGN
+32 KKIGEKVEMEN
-43 ITFLTGLLH
+43 ISFLLGLLH
-52 DIGKASLD
+52 DIGKASTD
-60 FQDKI
+60 FQEKI
-65 TKNSNKKV
+65 TKNSNKRV

-94 WDSKDQSILDLKSV
+94 LDSKDQSILDLKSV
-108 LEKDKLTILDL
+108 LEKDKLTVLDL
-119 SDYINILIYTIMS
+119 SDYINVLVYTIMS

-155 LKKIEKSPYRFGE
+155 IKKIEKSPYRFGE
-168 SLQESLDIDDF
+168 SLQESLDVDDF
-179 YKEVEKF
+179 YKEVEKL

-199 KGFLEYLEIIKK
+199 QGFLEYLEIIKK

-218 YSKNKEYEALCLY
+218 YSKNKEYEALCFY

-255 ENIIVDEDLESLRQV
+255 ENIIVDEDLENLRQV
-270 EKRFEENINKKYASF
+270 EKSFEENINKKYASF

-293 VLRREISED
+293 VLRSEISED
-302 ILKRSKEDGLGI
+302 ILKRSKEDRLGI

-334 NQMNYQGKDRFF
+334 NQMNYQDKDRFF

-355 EQNASEMREILNDDD
+355 EQNASEMREILNNDN
-370 FILEHHSNVVD
+370 FVLEHHSNVVD

-410 VVLTTMVQFYNS
+410 VILTTMVQFYNS
-422 IFKGKSANLTRFKSL
+422 LFKGRSANITRFKSL

-485 ISLDHKLFYGNL
+485 VSLDHKLFYGNL
-497 DGENEDI
+497 DGENDDI

-563 LENNYEVKDL
+563 LKNNYEDKDL

-617 FDLVIRSLSGMD
+617 FDLVIRSLSGME

-662 MLKGVDERKTACK
+662 MLKGVNERKTACK
-675 AALNKSTDNL
+675 AALNKSTDDL

-690 TEEYFEKLYS
+690 TEEYFEKLYA
-700 NLKDDQYSDILKLLA
+700 NLKGDQYSDVLKLLA
-715 ENKKISGNFR
+715 ENKEVAGDFK
-725 KLNKVKKELD
+725 KLNKVKKEL
-735 DEAGYLFDK
+735 EEVAGYLYDEK
-744 ERGIFFDLFQSFKVA
+744 RQIYFDLFQSFKEA
-759 YRDFDLIEDNNRSAI
+759 YKEFELIEDNNRSAI
-774 VNYKDTEK
+774 VDYEETRE
-782 DLNRLMD
+782 DLNKVRD
-789 LANNLKGPDYLKSL
+789 LSSKLYGDDYLNNLR
-803 KELKKIVKKLSRHT
+803 ELKKIVKKLSRHT
-817 VSINKKDLNDCDN
+817 VALNKKDLDSCEN
-830 ILDGYIYILPNSYYN
+830 ILDGKIYILPNFYYS
-845 EKFGVSFNEFGL
+845 EKFGVSFDGFGL

>member
-1 MLDKLYAHIDGD
+1 MLDKLYAHIDRD
-13 KIEKKQTLYTHLLK
+13 KREKKQTLYTHLLK
-27 TGLEA
+27 TGLEG
-32 KKIGKKVDMGN
+32 KKIGEKVDVGN
-43 ITFLTGLLH
+43 ISFLIGLLH

-65 TKNSNKKV
+65 IKNSNKKV

-94 WDSKDQSILDLKSV
+94 FDSKDQSILNLKSV
-108 LEKDKLTILDL
+108 LKKDRLTILDL

-144 DMAYVLTSLDR
+144 EMTYVLTSLDR
-155 LKKIEKSPYRFGE
+155 LKKIDKSSYRFGE
-168 SLQESLDIDDF
+168 TSNESLDVDDF
-179 YKEVEKF
+179 YKEVEKC
-186 YESKGIYIKDIFC
+186 YESKEIYIKDLFC
-199 KGFLEYLEIIKK
+199 QGFLEYIEIFRK
-211 LKNSAKE
+211 LKKSSRE
-218 YSKNKEYEALCLY
+218 YSENKEYEALCFY
-231 KSLLIRLLVS
+231 KSMFIRLLVS

-255 ENIIVDEDLESLRQV
+255 EDIIVDENLEKLRQA
-270 EKRFEENINKKYASF
+270 EKRFEENINKKYESF
-285 GEPEGKLN
+285 GKPEGKLN
-293 VLRREISED
+293 VLRNEISED

-355 EQNASEMREILNDDD
+355 EQNASEMRGILNNDD
-370 FILEHHSNVVD
+370 FVLEHHSNVVD
-381 DKDEIENDDR
+381 DENEIENDDR

-396 VVKKKFLLD
+396 VVNKKFLLD

-422 IFKGKSANLTRFKSL
+422 LFKGKSANLTRFKSF

-465 KIVMKTT
+465 KIVMKTNI
-472 LVLSTATQPTNAS
+472 LLSTATQPTNAS
-485 ISLDHKLFYGNL
+485 VALDHKLFYGDL

-504 IENKNYDFSAFERV
+504 IDNKNYDFSAFERV
-518 KLKIYGDIN
+518 KLKVYGDIN
-527 KMYGIED
+527 KMYGLED

-547 LIILNTKKL
+547 LIILNTKKT
-556 VRKLYDL
+556 VRKLFDL
-563 LENNYEVKDL
+563 LQSDYEDKDL

-583 DRLKKIGEIKKR
+583 DRLKKIDEIKKR

-639 REGHRQSAF
+639 REGHRKSAF

-662 MLKGVDERKTACK
+662 MLKGVDERKVACK
-675 AALNKSTDNL
+675 AALNTSRGDL

-690 TEEYFEKLYS
+690 TEEYFEKLYA
-700 NLKDDQYSDILKLLA
+700 NLKGDQYSDVLKLLA
-715 ENKKISGNFR
+715 ENKEVAGDFQ
-725 KLNKVKKELD
+725 KLNKVKKELK
-735 DEAGYLFDK
+735 EVAGYLYDEK
-744 ERGIFFDLFQSFKVA
+744 RKIYFDLFQSFKEA
-759 YRDFDLIEDNNRSAI
+759 YKEFELIEDNKGTAI
-774 VNYKDTEK
+774 VYYEETEE
-782 DLNRLMD
+782 DLNKLMD
-789 LANNLKGPDYLKSL
+789 LARELNGPDYLNNL
-803 KELKKIVKKLSRHT
+803 RELKKIVKKLSRHT
-817 VSINKKDLNDCDN
+817 VAISKKDLSSCDN
-830 ILDGYIYILPNSYYN
+830 VLDGKIYILPNSYYN
-845 EKFGVSFNEFGL
+845 EKFGVSFDEFGL
-857 SMH
+857 MSH

>member
-1 MLDKLYAHIDGD
+1 MLDKLFAHIDRD
-13 KIEKKQTLYTHLLK
+13 KIEKKQSLYTHLLK

-32 KKIGKKVDMGN
+32 KKIGEKVDMGN
-43 ITFLTGLLH
+43 ISFLTGFLH

-94 WDSKDQSILDLKSV
+94 LDSKDQSILDLKSV
-108 LEKDKLTILDL
+108 LEKDKLTVLDL
-119 SDYINILIYTIMS
+119 SDYINILVYTIMS

-155 LKKIEKSPYRFGE
+155 IKKIEKSPYRFGE

-199 KGFLEYLEIIKK
+199 QGFLEYLEIIKK

-218 YSKNKEYEALCLY
+218 YSKNKEYEALCFY

-255 ENIIVDEDLESLRQV
+255 ENIIVDEDLENLRQV
-270 EKRFEENINKKYASF
+270 EKSFEENINKKYASF

-293 VLRREISED
+293 VLRSEISED
-302 ILKRSKEDGLGI
+302 ILKRSKEDRLGI

-334 NQMNYQGKDRFF
+334 NQMNYQDKDRFF

-355 EQNASEMREILNDDD
+355 EQNASEMREILNNDN
-370 FILEHHSNVVD
+370 FVLEHHSNVVD

-391 DDELD
+391 DDELEI
-396 VVKKKFLLD
+396 VKKKFLLD

-410 VVLTTMVQFYNS
+410 VILTTMVQFYNS
-422 IFKGKSANLTRFKSL
+422 LFKGKSANITRFKSL

-485 ISLDHKLFYGNL
+485 VSLDHKLFYGNL
-497 DGENEDI
+497 DGENDDI

-556 VRKLYDL
+556 VKKLYDL
-563 LENNYEVKDL
+563 LKNNYEDKDL

-662 MLKGVDERKTACK
+662 MLKGVNERKTACK
-675 AALNKSTDNL
+675 AALNKSTDDL

-690 TEEYFEKLYS
+690 TEEYFEKLYA
-700 NLKDDQYSDILKLLA
+700 NLKGDQYSDVLKLLA
-715 ENKKISGNFR
+715 ENKEVAGDFK
-725 KLNKVKKELD
+725 KLNKVKKEL
-735 DEAGYLFDK
+735 EEVAGYLYDEEK
-744 ERGIFFDLFQSFKVA
+744 QIYFDLFQSFKEA
-759 YRDFDLIEDNNRSAI
+759 YKEFELIEDNNRSAI
-774 VNYKDTEK
+774 VDYEDTRK
-782 DLNRLMD
+782 DLNKVRD
-789 LANNLKGPDYLKSL
+789 LSSKLYGDDYLNNLR
-803 KELKKIVKKLSRHT
+803 ELKKIVKKLSRHT
-817 VSINKKDLNDCDN
+817 VALNKKDLDSCEN
-830 ILDGYIYILPNSYYN
+830 ILDGKIYILPNFYYS

>member
-1 MLDKLYAHIDGD
+1 MLDKLYAHIDQGNLR
-13 KIEKKQTLYTHLLK
+13 KVQTLYSHLFN
-27 TGLEA
+27 TACES
-32 KKIGKKVDMGN
+32 KKIGEKVEMKN
-43 ITFLTGLLH
+43 ISFLLGLLH
-52 DIGKASLD
+52 DIGKASTD
-60 FQDKI
+60 FQEKI
-65 TKNSNKKV
+65 TKNSNKRV

-94 WDSKDQSILDLKSV
+94 LDSKDQSILNLKSV
-108 LEKDKLTILDL
+108 LEKDKLTVLDL
-119 SDYINILIYTIMS
+119 SDYINILVYTIMS

-155 LKKIEKSPYRFGE
+155 IKKIEKSPYRFGE

-199 KGFLEYLEIIKK
+199 QGFLEYLEIMKK

-218 YSKNKEYEALCLY
+218 YSKNKEYEALCFY

-255 ENIIVDEDLESLRQV
+255 ENIIVDEDLENLRQV

-293 VLRREISED
+293 VLRSEISED

-334 NQMNYQGKDRFF
+334 NQMNYQDKDRFF

-355 EQNASEMREILNDDD
+355 EQNASEMRGILNNDN
-370 FILEHHSNVVD
+370 FVLEHHSNVVD

-396 VVKKKFLLD
+396 AVKKKFLLD

-410 VVLTTMVQFYNS
+410 VILTTMVQFYNS
-422 IFKGKSANLTRFKSL
+422 LFKGKSANLTRFKSL

-485 ISLDHKLFYGNL
+485 VSLDHKLFYGNL
-497 DGENEDI
+497 DGENDDI

-563 LENNYEVKDL
+563 LENNYEDKDL

-662 MLKGVDERKTACK
+662 MLKGVNERKTACK
-675 AALNKSTDNL
+675 AALNKSTDDL

-690 TEEYFEKLYS
+690 TEEYFKKLYT
-700 NLKDDQYSDILKLLA
+700 NLKGDQYSDVLKLLA
-715 ENKKISGNFR
+715 ENKEVSGNFR
-725 KLNKVKKELD
+725 KSNKTKKELE
-735 DEAGYLFDK
+735 DESGFLFDS
-744 ERGIFFDLFQSFKVA
+744 ERGIFFDLFQSFKEA
-759 YRDFDLIEDNNRSAI
+759 YKEFELIEDNNRSAI
-774 VNYKDTEK
+774 VGYEDTAE
-782 DLNRLMD
+782 DLNKVRELS
-789 LANNLKGPDYLKSL
+789 LELYGPDYLKNL

-817 VSINKKDLNDCDN
+817 VALNKKDLGLCED
-830 ILDGYIYILPNSYYN
+830 ILDGKIYILPNTYYN
-845 EKFGVSFNEFGL
+845 EKFGASFDEFGL
-857 SMH
+857 MSL

>member
-94 WDSKDQSILDLKSV
+94 WDSKDQSILDLRSV
-108 LEKDKLTILDL
+108 LEKDKLTVLDL

-155 LKKIEKSPYRFGE
+155 IKKIEKSPYRFGE
-168 SLQESLDIDDF
+168 TSKGSLGIDDF
-179 YKEVEKF
+179 YEEVDKF
-186 YESKGIYIKDIFC
+186 FESKGIYVKDLFC
-199 KGFLEYLEIIKK
+199 QGFLEYFEVIKK
-211 LKNSAKE
+211 LKDSAKE
-218 YSKNKEYEALCLY
+218 YSEKKESEALYFY

-270 EKRFEENINKKYASF
+270 DKRFEENINKKYASF
-285 GEPEGKLN
+285 GKPEGKLN
-293 VLRREISED
+293 VLRNEISED

-355 EQNASEMREILNDDD
+355 EQNASEMRKILNDDD

-410 VVLTTMVQFYNS
+410 VILTTMVQFYNS

-442 ILDEWQSIPTEFL
+442 VLDEWQSIPTEFL

-485 ISLDHKLFYGNL
+485 VSLDHKLFYGDL

-504 IENKNYDFSAFERV
+504 IDNKNYDFSAFERV
-518 KLKIYGDIN
+518 KLKVYGDIN
-527 KMYGIED
+527 MMYGLED
-534 IRDLVLENLDKSN
+534 IRDLVMKNLDKSN
-547 LIILNTKKL
+547 LIILNTKKT

-563 LENNYEVKDL
+563 LENNYEDKDL

-648 TYLINLDKN
+648 AYLINLDKN

-675 AALNKSTDNL
+675 AALNKSTDEL

-690 TEEYFEKLYS
+690 TEEYFEKLYT
-700 NLKDDQYSDILKLLA
+700 NLKGDQYSDVLKLLA
-715 ENKKISGNFR
+715 ENKKVAGDFQ
-725 KLNKVKKELD
+725 KLNKVKKELK
-735 DEAGYLFDK
+735 EVAGYLYDEK
-744 ERGIFFDLFQSFKVA
+744 RQIYFDLFQSFKEA
-759 YRDFDLIEDNNRSAI
+759 YKGFELIEDNNRSAI
-774 VNYKDTEK
+774 VDYGDTAK
-782 DLNRLMD
+782 DLNKLRELSLELYGD
-789 LANNLKGPDYLKSL
+789 DYLKNL
-803 KELKKIVKKLSRHT
+803 KDLKKIIKKLSRHT
-817 VSINKKDLNDCDN
+817 VALNKKDLALCED
-830 ILDGYIYILPNSYYN
+830 ILDGKIYILPNTYYN
-845 EKFGVSFNEFGL
+845 EKFGASFDEFGL
-857 SMH
+857 MSL

>member
-1 MLDKLYAHIDGD
+1 MLDKLYAHIDRD
-13 KIEKKQTLYTHLLK
+13 KIEKKQSLYTHLLK

-32 KKIGKKVDMGN
+32 NKIGEKVDMGN
-43 ITFLTGLLH
+43 ISFLTGLLH

-94 WDSKDQSILDLKSV
+94 WDSKDQSILDLRSV
-108 LEKDKLTILDL
+108 LEKDKLTVLDL

-144 DMAYVLTSLDR
+144 DTAYVLTSLDR
-155 LKKIEKSPYRFGE
+155 IKKIEKSPYRFGE

-186 YESKGIYIKDIFC
+186 YESKEIYIKDIFC
-199 KGFLEYLEIIKK
+199 KGFLEYFEIIKK
-211 LKNSAKE
+211 LKDSAKK
-218 YSKNKEYEALCLY
+218 YSKNKEYEALCFY

-255 ENIIVDEDLESLRQV
+255 ENIIVDKDLENLRQV

-293 VLRREISED
+293 VLRNEISED

-355 EQNASEMREILNDDD
+355 EQNASEMRKILNDDD
-370 FILEHHSNVVD
+370 FILEHHSNVVE

-396 VVKKKFLLD
+396 VVKNKFLLD

-410 VVLTTMVQFYNS
+410 VILTTMVQFYNS

-485 ISLDHKLFYGNL
+485 VSLDHKLFYGNL

-563 LENNYEVKDL
+563 LENNYEDKDL

-595 LLEGDKICV
+595 LLDGDKICV

-675 AALNKSTDNL
+675 AALNKSTDDL

-690 TEEYFEKLYS
+690 TEEYFEKLYA
-700 NLKDDQYSDILKLLA
+700 NLKGDQYSDILKLLA
-715 ENKKISGNFR
+715 ENKRVAGDFQ
-725 KLNKVKKELD
+725 KLNKVKKELK
-735 DEAGYLFDK
+735 EVAGYLYDEK
-744 ERGIFFDLFQSFKVA
+744 RQIYFDLFQSFKGA
-759 YRDFDLIEDNNRSAI
+759 YKEFELIEDNKGTAI
-774 VNYKDTEK
+774 VYYEETEE
-782 DLNRLMD
+782 DLNKLMD
-789 LANNLKGPDYLKSL
+789 LAKELNGPDYLNNL
-803 KELKKIVKKLSRHT
+803 RELKKIVKKLSRHT
-817 VSINKKDLNDCDN
+817 VAISKKDLSSCDN
-830 ILDGYIYILPNSYYN
+830 VLDGKIYILPNSYYN
-845 EKFGVSFNEFGL
+845 EKFGVSFDEFGL
-857 SMH
+857 MSL

>member
-1 MLDKLYAHIDGD
+1 MLDKLYAHIDRD

-65 TKNSNKKV
+65 IKNSNKKV
-73 DHSSLGGLFV
+73 DHSSLGGIFV

-88 SVFDEI
+88 LVFDEI
-94 WDSKDQSILDLKSV
+94 LDSKDQSILDLKSV

-119 SDYINILIYTIMS
+119 SDYINTLIYTIMS

-168 SLQESLDIDDF
+168 SLQGSLDIDDF

-186 YESKGIYIKDIFC
+186 YESKEIYIKDIFC

-211 LKNSAKE
+211 LKDSAKE
-218 YSKNKEYEALCLY
+218 YSENKEYEPLCFY

-255 ENIIVDEDLESLRQV
+255 ENIIVDEDLENLRQV

-285 GEPEGKLN
+285 GEPKGKLN
-293 VLRREISED
+293 VLRSEISED
-302 ILKRSKEDGLGI
+302 LLKRSKEDGLGI

-355 EQNASEMREILNDDD
+355 EQNASEMRGILNDDD
-370 FILEHHSNVVD
+370 FVLEHHSNVVD

-405 DWTSP
+405 DWTLP
-410 VVLTTMVQFYNS
+410 VILTTMVQFYNS

-465 KIVMKTT
+465 KTVMKAT

-485 ISLDHKLFYGNL
+485 VSLDHKLFYGNL

-504 IENKNYDFSAFERV
+504 IDNKNYDFSAFERV
-518 KLKIYGDIN
+518 KLKVYGDIN
-527 KMYGIED
+527 KMYGLED

-563 LENNYEVKDL
+563 LENNYEDKDL

-675 AALNKSTDNL
+675 AALNKSTDDL

-690 TEEYFEKLYS
+690 TEEYFEKLYA
-700 NLKDDQYSDILKLLA
+700 NLKGDQYSDVLKLLA
-715 ENKKISGNFR
+715 ENKRVAGDFQ
-725 KLNKVKKELD
+725 KLNKVKKDLKEV
-735 DEAGYLFDK
+735 AGYLYDEK
-744 ERGIFFDLFQSFKVA
+744 RQIYFDLFQSFKEA
-759 YRDFDLIEDNNRSAI
+759 YKEFELIEDNKGTAI
-774 VNYKDTEK
+774 VYYEETEE
-782 DLNRLMD
+782 DLNKLMD
-789 LANNLKGPDYLKSL
+789 LAKELNGPDYLNNL
-803 KELKKIVKKLSRHT
+803 RELKKIVKKLSRHT
-817 VSINKKDLNDCDN
+817 VAISKKDLSSCDN
-830 ILDGYIYILPNSYYN
+830 VLDGKIYILPNSYYN
-845 EKFGVSFNEFGL
+845 EKFGVSFDEFGL
-857 SMH
+857 IMN